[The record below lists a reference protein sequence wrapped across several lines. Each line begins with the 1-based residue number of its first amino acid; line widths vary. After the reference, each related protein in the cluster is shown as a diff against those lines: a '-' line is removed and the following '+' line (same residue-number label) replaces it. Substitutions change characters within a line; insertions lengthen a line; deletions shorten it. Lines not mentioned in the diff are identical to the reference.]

1 MDQDMSGER
10 TTEFDRHVAE
20 LAATQLGAFTR
31 AQVVELGGTRA
42 HVDHRLAT
50 GRWVF
55 KRRNVYVIAGT
66 ASSFE
71 QTAMVAVLWAGAG
84 SVISHGCAATLW
96 DFDCGCRQ
104 RVELWTPRRLKADDI
119 AVHRGTRIDRADR
132 TMLGPIAITTPE
144 RTLID
149 VSARLEDV
157 ALSGLL
163 ESTIKAGLVAEQRL
177 LSRLGALQSSGRAG
191 AGRLGRLVA
200 GRGDGPAMESTLE
213 AVVWTILVE
222 AGVRMPMRQHW
233 VNVPGGRYRL
243 DFAWPDV
250 KVAVE
255 CDGFDA
261 HGSTRARFGKD
272 RARYSELVASGY
284 RVLPVTWS
292 AARQQPDRVLRW
304 LEDTLALAA

>member
-1 MDQDMSGER
+1 MAGER
-10 TTEFDRHVAE
+10 TNEFDRELAE
-20 LAATQLGAFTR
+20 LAATQFGAFSR
-31 AQVVELGGTRA
+31 SQVVEKGGSRA
-42 HVDHRLAT
+42 QVDHRLAT
-50 GRWVF
+50 GRWVR
-55 KRRNVYVIAGT
+55 KLTNVYVIAGT
-66 ASSFE
+66 ATSFE
-71 QTAMVAVLWAGAG
+71 QQAMVAVLWAGAG

-96 DFDCGCRQ
+96 EFERGGGH

-119 AVHRGTRIDRADR
+119 AIHRGIRIDRADR
-132 TMLGPIAITTPE
+132 TMLGPIAMATPE

-163 ESTIKAGLVAEQRL
+163 ESTIKAGLVDEQRL
-177 LSRLGALQSSGRAG
+177 RSRLDALQASGRPG
-191 AGRLGRLVA
+191 AGRLERLLA
-200 GRGDGPAMESTLE
+200 ARGDGPAMESTLE
-213 AVVWTILVE
+213 ALVWTIMGDG
-222 AGVRMPMRQHW
+222 GVRSPVRQHW

-272 RARYSELVASGY
+272 RARYAELVALGY

-292 AARQQPDRVLRW
+292 AARMEPSRVVRW
-304 LEDTLALAA
+304 LVDTLALAA